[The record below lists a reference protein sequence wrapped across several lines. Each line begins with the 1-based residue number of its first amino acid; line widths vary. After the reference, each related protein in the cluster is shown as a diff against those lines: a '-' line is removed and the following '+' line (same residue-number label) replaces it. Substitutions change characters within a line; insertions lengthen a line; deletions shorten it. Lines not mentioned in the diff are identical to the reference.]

1 MSTEIE
7 VIGVCEPDIGQRV
20 IRVQIESLLVMLN
33 GFLIRLFRPLLRVV
47 AANQVM
53 LMSLKIL
60 GVAFSNLLPLGA
72 AQFQPQRVRY
82 LPGDFFLRGKEVGEF
97 TVELLSPS
105 APHQP

>member
-20 IRVQIESLLVMLN
+20 IWVQIESLLVMLN

-53 LMSLKIL
+53 LISIEIL
-60 GVAFSNLLPLGA
+60 GVAFSNLFPLSTG
-72 AQFQPQRVRY
+72 QSQSQPFCY
-82 LPGDFFLRGKEVGEF
+82 LPDDLLLNGKDVGEF
-97 TVELLSPS
+97 PVVPL
-105 APHQP
+105 AP